1 MSDLS
6 ILSYLVQNPDA
17 YEVLHPL
24 FKQAQF
30 QFGTKEIQL
39 IYKGIE
45 RTWEKAD
52 RFPAVG
58 EMKEMLS
65 RVQGIKDATREVL
78 YNVVDDVYEGSYD
91 EMDKDTILGRIMEP
105 QRDEMLEVLANIS
118 PWDFKKSA
126 DRIRSKLDDLEI
138 LTNRDIGKIF
148 DPFGDD
154 LTLDLSAA
162 LKVYLGATVPT
173 GWKMTDR
180 QLEGGFRRGELVMP
194 AALPGDGKSMSC
206 ISLTS
211 NLARTLS
218 NAVDYGYN
226 VYYCILDNTDQ
237 EVLAKIWANFLRIPT
252 SRLDSEP
259 TAQSK
264 MRMVKERY
272 GLKGRITCRKW
283 PRKSK
288 TIKDIRKDILLQQ
301 RRRGIVYDLIVI
313 DYLDTVMPEG
323 HHKEARHGLDSVT
336 VGAAAL
342 AEELSAVVIAPTQLH
357 RAAKFIEVPDIDNLA
372 EAFSKSWHAAVIFM
386 ILASKME
393 RIQGECRF
401 WWPKTR
407 RNAEKWM
414 KKMKRTNLYQ
424 DFAETDDE
432 VYYIDDNDQ
441 EVREHSQQSRKK
453 TREREMKEAA
463 TVKTDPSAFEV
474 GLNKGSPFAAV

>member
-1 MSDLS
+1 VS
-6 ILSYLVQNPDA
+6 NPDA

-30 QFGTKEIQL
+30 QFENKSIQL
-39 IYKGIE
+39 IYQGMS

-52 RFPAVG
+52 RFPRVD
-58 EMKEMLS
+58 EMKEMLN
-65 RVQGIKDATREVL
+65 RVPKIKDEVRATL
-78 YNVVDDVYEGSYD
+78 YGVVDDVYEGVYD

-105 QRDEMLEVLANIS
+105 QRDAMIEVLSEIS

-126 DRIRSKLDDLEI
+126 DIVRSKLDDLEI

-154 LTLDLSAA
+154 LTLDLNAA
-162 LKVYLGATVPT
+162 LNVYLGATVPT
-173 GWKMTDR
+173 GWKMIDH

-206 ISLTS
+206 ISLAC
-211 NLARTLS
+211 NLARMLS
-218 NAVDYGYN
+218 NAKDYGYN
-226 VYYCILDNTDQ
+226 VYYAIKDNTDQ

-252 SRLDSEP
+252 SRLNTEP
-259 TAQSK
+259 TAQDK
-264 MRMVKERY
+264 MRMVKQRY

-313 DYLDTVMPEG
+313 DYLDVVLPDG
-323 HHKEARHGLDSVT
+323 HFKENRYGLDSVT

-357 RAAKFIEVPDIDNLA
+357 RAAKFIDVPDIDNLA

-386 ILASKME
+386 ILATKME

-424 DFAETDDE
+424 EFTETEDA
-432 VYYIDDNDQ
+432 VYWVDDNDQ

-453 TREREMKEAA
+453 QREKEMKEAA
-463 TVKTDPSAFEV
+463 KPKTDPGAFEV
-474 GLNKGSPFAAV
+474 GLNKGSPFEVPATI